1 MSVLVPYPT
10 QNAHEVLLSVRN
22 LSIEVPSSNGGER
35 LVDNV
40 SFDVYP
46 GEVFGL
52 VGESGSGKSLTMLA
66 VLGLLPLP
74 LRVVEGS
81 IVLRGQELTELDFTA
96 MRKIRGKKM
105 AIVFQ
110 DPMTALNPVLRVG
123 KQVAEA
129 VKLHNP
135 KMTKQQ
141 VYDRVIELLQ
151 LVGISNPERRY
162 AQFPNEFSGGM
173 RQRVV
178 IAIAMANE
186 PDLLIADEPTTA
198 LDVTIQAQVME
209 VLREVRER
217 TGAAM
222 ILITHDLG
230 LVAEHADRM
239 AVLYAGRV
247 VELATAEQTFAGSW
261 HPYTAGLIASLPR
274 VDRKVRELY
283 SIPGYVPSVYNRPSG
298 CPFSTRC
305 QMSGGRTECSTV
317 RPELRPMPGGRLT
330 ACHFAEQTPDWIHER
345 ESTLVPLHE
354 DDQREALTRA
364 EPILRVKDLR
374 KEFSITKSFFGR
386 RDKLQALRNISF
398 DIFKGRTLGL
408 VGESGCGKSTL
419 ARVLLRLMEA
429 SGGSITLN
437 GVPLMSMSGRTLRA
451 TRRNLQVVF
460 QDPYSSLDPRMTVHE
475 IIAEP
480 MRIHGIYD
488 AARVDEL
495 LGHVG
500 LTPDVGKRKPGQFSG
515 GQRQRIAIARALA
528 LQPDVLI
535 LDEAVSALDVS
546 IQAQVINLLKK
557 LQVDFGLTYIFISH
571 DLSVVRHISDD
582 VAVMYLGRIVE
593 YASVAEVFENPQ
605 HPYTQALLSAIPQ
618 HDLAKADRRQRIIL
632 SGDLPNPLSPPS
644 GCAFRTRCFRAISAC
659 AEHEPQL
666 VERGV
671 PGHVCACIRADEAT
685 ADHSLQA
692 ESV

>member
-1 MSVLVPYPT
+1 
-10 QNAHEVLLSVRN
+10 
-22 LSIEVPSSNGGER
+22 
-35 LVDNV
+35 
-40 SFDVYP
+40 
-46 GEVFGL
+46 
-52 VGESGSGKSLTMLA
+52 
-66 VLGLLPLP
+66 
-74 LRVVEGS
+74 
-81 IVLRGQELTELDFTA
+81 
-96 MRKIRGKKM
+96 
-105 AIVFQ
+105 
-110 DPMTALNPVLRVG
+110 
-123 KQVAEA
+123 
-129 VKLHNP
+129 
-135 KMTKQQ
+135 
-141 VYDRVIELLQ
+141 
-151 LVGISNPERRY
+151 
-162 AQFPNEFSGGM
+162 
-173 RQRVV
+173 
-178 IAIAMANE
+178 
-186 PDLLIADEPTTA
+186 
-198 LDVTIQAQVME
+198 
-209 VLREVRER
+209 
-217 TGAAM
+217 
-222 ILITHDLG
+222 
-230 LVAEHADRM
+230 
-239 AVLYAGRV
+239 VLYAGRV
-247 VELATAEQTFAGSW
+247 VELATATQIFAGSW

-317 RPELRPMPGGRLT
+317 RPELRPMPEGRLT

-345 ESTLVPLHE
+345 ESTMVPLHE
-354 DDQREALTRA
+354 DDQREALTKA
-364 EPILRVKDLR
+364 EPILQVEDLW
-374 KEFSITKSFFGR
+374 KEFNITKSFFGR

-488 AARVDEL
+488 PARVDEL

-557 LQVDFGLTYIFISH
+557 LQADFGLTYIFISH

-644 GCAFRTRCFRAISAC
+644 GCAFRTRCFRAIRAC